1 MSHLPTISQ
10 EAVLIEDLLYAMVS
24 VEGQF
29 LKRKETDISQYST
42 ISTGFIWHFSS
53 NDNEDWSKID
63 QSLISLCYKI
73 LPICGKYDTIC
84 TFMNQ
89 Q

>member
-1 MSHLPTISQ
+1 MI
-10 EAVLIEDLLYAMVS
+10 AI
-24 VEGQF
+24 EGQF
-29 LKRKETDISQYST
+29 LKRKETEVSHHSSIVSG
-42 ISTGFIWHFSS
+42 IIWHFSS
-53 NDNEDWSKID
+53 NDHEDWSKID
-63 QSLISLCYKI
+63 QSLISICYKI